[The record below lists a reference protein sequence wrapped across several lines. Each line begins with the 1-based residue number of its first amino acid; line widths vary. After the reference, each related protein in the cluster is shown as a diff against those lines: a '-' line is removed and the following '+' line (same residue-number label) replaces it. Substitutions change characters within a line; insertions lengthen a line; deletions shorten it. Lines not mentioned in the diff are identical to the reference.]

1 MNTLQELVNVHVK
14 NRNSG
19 YSTTYR
25 GVGYDSTEYTNKVL
39 DEASQPKR
47 TLKYRGVEVV
57 K

>member
-39 DEASQPKR
+39 DDASQPKR

>member
-1 MNTLQELVNVHVK
+1 MNTLQELVNVHVQ
-14 NRNSG
+14 NRKSG

-39 DEASQPKR
+39 DDASQPKR

>member
-1 MNTLQELVNVHVK
+1 MNTLKELINVHVQ

-25 GVGYDSTEYTNKVL
+25 GVGYDSTEYFYKVL
-39 DEASQPKR
+39 GEASQPKR

>member
-1 MNTLQELVNVHVK
+1 MNTLLELVNVQ

-39 DEASQPKR
+39 GEASQPKR
-47 TLKYRGVEVV
+47 TLKYRGVEVA

>member
-1 MNTLQELVNVHVK
+1 MNTLKELVNVHVW
-14 NRNSG
+14 NCNSG

>member
-1 MNTLQELVNVHVK
+1 MNTLKELVNVHIH

-47 TLKYRGVEVV
+47 ILKYRGVEVV

>member
-1 MNTLQELVNVHVK
+1 MNNLQELVKVHVQ

-39 DEASQPKR
+39 DDASQPKR